1 MRVRGERG
9 TGPGIYESF
18 HREVHLSGMYEYI
31 RIYIHI
37 YIHIC
42 TPHSRLFQRLRA
54 PRQLVRRPA
63 GPGERFA
70 GNPDKLFWYI
80 KLSDPHRDDDGDC
93 TVTHTQQ
100 RRGLVRR
107 FRGDYIS
114 SYTLRACFLVI
125 KINIIRWWAGG
136 RVRVRASSL
145 IDVPTA
151 KKSWTAVFIDRTLLG
166 TRFTYE

>member
-31 RIYIHI
+31 RIYIHV
-37 YIHIC
+37 C

-80 KLSDPHRDDDGDC
+80 KLSDPHRDDDDR

-100 RRGLVRR
+100 RRGLVRPSFSGR
-107 FRGDYIS
+107 LYFIVHSTSVFPRYKNKYNTMVGV
-114 SYTLRACFLVI
+114 RACVRPLLSTY
-125 KINIIRWWAGG
+125 
-136 RVRVRASSL
+136 RVT
-145 IDVPTA
+145 TA
-151 KKSWTAVFIDRTLLG
+151 NNSWTAVFIDRTLLR